1 MSHKY
6 DIEIE
11 QGESYVFGL
20 RLRTPTANT
29 NAFAGALSAE
39 GQIRETPESD
49 EVLAEFACSFAANNE
64 TLWVSLSPAQ
74 TQLLKVNGRYDIKVI
89 WPTREDFIVNGK
101 VKVLPRVTR

>member
-20 RLRTPTANT
+20 RLHPPGSNA
-29 NAFAGALSAE
+29 NAFAGATSAE

-49 EVLAEFACSFAANNE
+49 EVLADFNCAFSANNE
-64 TLWVSLSPAQ
+64 TLWISLSPTQ
-74 TQLLKVNGRYDIKVI
+74 TQKLKVNGRYDIKVI